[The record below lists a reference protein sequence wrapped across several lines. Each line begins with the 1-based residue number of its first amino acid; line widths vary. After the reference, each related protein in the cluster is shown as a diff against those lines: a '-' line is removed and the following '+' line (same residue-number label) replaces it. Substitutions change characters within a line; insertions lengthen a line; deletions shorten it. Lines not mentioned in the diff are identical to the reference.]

1 MKAILIRVGV
11 DQTYGQWN
19 APVDPESGH
28 FVYVPIPE
36 KRAFRP
42 GLERS
47 YREVL
52 PSLQRFALRFDF
64 DLESSLGLPRSLLD
78 RAMHLDPDFE
88 WLTYGDNGDKRG
100 AEIKHLSEGDLL
112 VFYAGLQSVRASR
125 KLIYGLVGLYV
136 VDNVLPARSVLPD
149 QYKSNA
155 HTRRLKIAARDIV
168 VRAKPSVSGRLTRCV
183 PIGEWRD
190 GAYRVTP
197 GLLKTWGGLSVK
209 DGYVQRSARPPAF
222 LNASKFYLWFLRQE
236 VELLQRNN

>member
-1 MKAILIRVGV
+1 MEAILIRVGV

-52 PSLQRFALRFDF
+52 PALQRFALRFEL
-64 DLESSLGLPRSLLD
+64 DLESSLGLPRGLLD
-78 RAMHLDPDFE
+78 HTVHLDPDFD

-100 AEIKHLSEGDLL
+100 AGIKHLSEGDLL
-112 VFYAGLQSVRASR
+112 VFYAGLRSVRASR
-125 KLIYGLVGLYV
+125 KLVYGLVGLYV

-197 GLLKTWGGLSVK
+197 GLLKKWGGLSVK

-222 LNASKFYLWFLRQE
+222 LNASKFYRWFLRQE
-236 VELLQRNN
+236 VELIQRNN

>member
-1 MKAILIRVGV
+1 MEAILIRVGV

-52 PSLQRFALRFDF
+52 PALQRFALRFEL
-64 DLESSLGLPRSLLD
+64 DLESSLGLPRGLLD
-78 RAMHLDPDFE
+78 HTVHLDPDFD

-100 AEIKHLSEGDLL
+100 AGIKHLSEGDLL
-112 VFYAGLQSVRASR
+112 VFYAGLRSVRASR
-125 KLIYGLVGLYV
+125 KLVYGLVGLYV

-197 GLLKTWGGLSVK
+197 GLLKKWGGLSVK

-222 LNASKFYLWFLRQE
+222 LNASKFYRWVLRQ
-236 VELLQRNN
+236 

>member
-1 MKAILIRVGV
+1 MEAILIRVGV

-52 PSLQRFALRFDF
+52 PALQRFALRFEL

-78 RAMHLDPDFE
+78 HTVHLDPDFD

-100 AEIKHLSEGDLL
+100 AGIKHLSEGDLL
-112 VFYAGLQSVRASR
+112 VFYAGLRSVRASR
-125 KLIYGLVGLYV
+125 KLVYGLVGLYV

-197 GLLKTWGGLSVK
+197 GLLRKWGGLSVK

-222 LNASKFYLWFLRQE
+222 LNASKFYRWFLRRE
-236 VELLQRNN
+236 VELIQRNN